1 MAIQISPDKI
11 YRTQLNTTAKNA
23 IGKITS
29 TYKLPTVEEDT
40 AITEPID
47 VRFWIGDTRNMSYV
61 GNSSVYNKVR
71 FGPLNNN
78 VVNTTIPF
86 VIKNSAV
93 SVHSLDEYLD
103 IVYTYMHVDLFVR
116 EWTNETTSKTYTIP
130 FEPRAAGETG
140 NIEDLV
146 WYSVSLTDNGI
157 TNDGYYHFGDGETLY
172 LHVGVKIKPT
182 TNTFIEQ
189 ATMYLTSTK
198 VTFQNVEETIGNSD
212 VGNLFVEGEN
222 PFRQTDAKFDG
233 ESYRFAEFLL
243 SKYHSPRATLEI
255 EVAFT
260 DYRDGST
267 NLVIGTLLNSRANR
281 PFFENGDV
289 IMPNKYRYEYDDGE
303 ITLNNDALLFKN
315 GRRVEFVV
323 INNRISFRG
332 GLPRQTLYC
341 IEKAPS
347 EYMTLALDPDIDTPN
362 TVRKPDSD
370 KL

>member
-29 TYKLPTVEEDT
+29 TYKLPTVEKDT

-47 VRFWIGDTRNMSYV
+47 VRFWIGDTSNMSYV
-61 GNSSVYNKVR
+61 GNLSTYNTAR
-71 FGPLNNN
+71 FTKHNNN
-78 VVNTTIPF
+78 DASAFVPF

-93 SVHSLDEYLD
+93 LVHVSGDYIDMMFTSL
-103 IVYTYMHVDLFVR
+103 HVDLFVR
-116 EWTNETTSKTYTIP
+116 TWTGTNDSKTSTISMN
-130 FEPRAAGETG
+130 ASSGQGDT
-140 NIEDLV
+140 DV
-146 WYSVSLTDNGI
+146 WYRVLITENGI
-157 TNDGYYHFGDGETLY
+157 TNDGYYHFGDGETLW
-172 LHVGVKIKPT
+172 LEVNAKIKPG
-182 TNTFIEQ
+182 TNIYFEQ
-189 ATMYLTSTK
+189 ASMYLTSTK

-222 PFRQTDAKFDG
+222 PFRQTDAEFYDA
-233 ESYRFAEFLL
+233 SYRFAEFLL

-255 EVAFT
+255 EVVFT
-260 DYRDGST
+260 DYRDAST
-267 NLVIGTLLNSRANR
+267 NLVIGTLLNTSANR

-289 IMPNKYRYEYDDGE
+289 IMPNKYRYEYDDGD
-303 ITLNNDALLFKN
+303 IVLNNDALLFKN